1 MNRSRQVCIPWV
13 SAGDKTN
20 SRAKT
25 ADEEGAPQ
33 RLTEQFDRLYRRGV
47 PRGASSKGA
56 CGGAA
61 MKMDE
66 GKAVDGG
73 GGEADGLEMPI
84 AFSSLKQRE
93 EMDAQ
98 IPKAAQ

>member
-1 MNRSRQVCIPWV
+1 
-13 SAGDKTN
+13 
-20 SRAKT
+20 
-25 ADEEGAPQ
+25 
-33 RLTEQFDRLYRRGV
+33 
-47 PRGASSKGA
+47 
-56 CGGAA
+56 

-66 GKAVDGG
+66 GKAFDGG